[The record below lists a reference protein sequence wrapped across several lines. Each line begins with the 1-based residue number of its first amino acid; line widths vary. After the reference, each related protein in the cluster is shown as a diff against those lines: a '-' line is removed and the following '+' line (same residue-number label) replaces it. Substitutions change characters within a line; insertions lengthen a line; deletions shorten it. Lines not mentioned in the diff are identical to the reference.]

1 MKSTII
7 KNRIIKKE
15 DFIDKRF
22 KPSLQTKSNFIKLF
36 EVIYPKF
43 SENIEIKSLDWNRN
57 EFLILLLEKKSWES
71 LQLSLKDNFWIKKC
85 KGILCTNNLCT
96 WIHYEIQNEYFLKF
110 LVYFSVKGNNFTL
123 DTFLQVLTKDLKAK
137 KEYYQIFWKQ
147 NRPPFSVIQDWG
159 HPLQKYRFI
168 VHEWIMRNIDQSI
181 SLNLPEASIH
191 HSERECQWITPGNKN
206 TWYHFFNFP
215 LWYYDHRFDKYYY
228 LSDKEREKYLLWK
241 NDGQSIW
248 ITTDL
253 DENDI
258 VMWEWTDKL
267 TRALDYVAKNV
278 EKNNI
283 KMLSFN
289 CCCVPRIIWDDIY
302 SVLKR
307 TREKMKIPFIFQGQL
322 EKTPYEQKIM
332 LLEEYINQI
341 EIDKIEK
348 IKESI
353 SLFWYHENLY
363 QKELWDILKENWI
376 KINTSFIPSI
386 DIRLLELMYK
396 SELFIFS
403 PNNFQKEAF
412 EYPFKEIWTKFIEP
426 IYPYGLENT
435 NNWFK
440 DILWEFNKNLQKSPW
455 VENIIKEYKLN
466 IDLVKNKK
474 YKIWIV
480 LLWLQE
486 VKKLFSTD
494 YMNNINIIQFLE
506 EMWFEINFYI
516 FDDFGPYLDQNDESY
531 KISDWNHEKI
541 EEIIYNNIDKWW
553 INNITYFSWGDN
565 LELLL
570 NNANLNLIYSDI
582 YFDDRITK
590 LWINQFNLKNFY
602 VWYSWALK
610 TIKELINLCEMSFY
624 KKYSQYFTN

>member
-1 MKSTII
+1 
-7 KNRIIKKE
+7 
-15 DFIDKRF
+15 
-22 KPSLQTKSNFIKLF
+22 
-36 EVIYPKF
+36 
-43 SENIEIKSLDWNRN
+43 
-57 EFLILLLEKKSWES
+57 
-71 LQLSLKDNFWIKKC
+71 
-85 KGILCTNNLCT
+85 
-96 WIHYEIQNEYFLKF
+96 
-110 LVYFSVKGNNFTL
+110 
-123 DTFLQVLTKDLKAK
+123 
-137 KEYYQIFWKQ
+137 
-147 NRPPFSVIQDWG
+147 
-159 HPLQKYRFI
+159 
-168 VHEWIMRNIDQSI
+168 
-181 SLNLPEASIH
+181 
-191 HSERECQWITPGNKN
+191 
-206 TWYHFFNFP
+206 
-215 LWYYDHRFDKYYY
+215 
-228 LSDKEREKYLLWK
+228 
-241 NDGQSIW
+241 
-248 ITTDL
+248 
-253 DENDI
+253 
-258 VMWEWTDKL
+258 
-267 TRALDYVAKNV
+267 
-278 EKNNI
+278 
-283 KMLSFN
+283 
-289 CCCVPRIIWDDIY
+289 
-302 SVLKR
+302 
-307 TREKMKIPFIFQGQL
+307 
-322 EKTPYEQKIM
+322 M